1 MRMRGRESVAGVA
14 LIALTLT
21 VGCQGGPQN
30 SAPSSVTAREFAKPE
45 AYGKAMSAEAP
56 AAPGASESAAKTPA
70 LPRKIVYK
78 AEVELISAKLDETAR
93 QIEAKVKELGG
104 YVSGRNVSGTSG
116 ESRSGSW
123 TVRIPAEKFD
133 AFLAALPG
141 VGELQSSNT
150 TSEDVSEEFYDA
162 AARLKNKRAEEER
175 LVQLLRTSTGR
186 LTDILT
192 VEKEI
197 SRVREEVE
205 RIEGRIR
212 FLSQQSD
219 LSTVTINV
227 HEVRGYVPPKRPG
240 FGTEVARSFVGSLD
254 TLGAFVKGLTLALVA
269 LLPWLVVLGGLALGG
284 YAILKNL
291 GRKPTK

>member
-1 MRMRGRESVAGVA
+1 MRKHLRESVVGAG
-14 LIALTLT
+14 LLALTLLI
-21 VGCQGGPQN
+21 GCQGGPEG
-30 SAPSSVTAREFAKPE
+30 SSTEGAKMARSMDAGG
-45 AYGKAMSAEAP
+45 AAAAP
-56 AAPGASESAAKTPA
+56 AAPGAETSAAKAKTPA
-70 LPRKIVYK
+70 MPRKIIYK
-78 AEVELISAKLDETAR
+78 AEVELISARLDDTAR

-104 YVSGRNVSGTSG
+104 YVSGRNVSGTAG

-123 TVRIPAEKFD
+123 TIRIPAEKFD
-133 AFLAALPG
+133 AFLSALPG

-162 AARLKNKRAEEER
+162 AARLKNKRLEEER

-205 RIEGRIR
+205 RIEGRLR

-227 HEVRGYVPPKRPG
+227 HEVRGYVPPKQPG
-240 FGTEVARSFVGSLD
+240 FGTEVARAFVGSLD
-254 TLGAFVKGLTLALVA
+254 TLGAFVKGLSLAVVA
-269 LLPWLVVLGGLALGG
+269 LLPWLVFLGGLTLGG

-291 GRKPTK
+291 GKKSGK